1 MVINAMAMG
10 MTMSLV
16 PTIVSAFARR
26 DYKDV
31 ESKINK
37 SLSMIIFI
45 SLPMSIGLS
54 ILARPVWTMF
64 YGASD
69 IGSTIL
75 KLTAFSAL
83 FGNLYMIVSAICQS
97 LNKYKAVYMVSGIG
111 FLLNAAL
118 DVPIMLLYNW
128 IGIPTYLGSI
138 TASIIGYST
147 STIIG
152 LILLRQDG
160 KYSYK
165 QAVINGFKTLVPA
178 ISMLVVLLV
187 MNHFITLNESIRPTA
202 LIKIVIDTVV
212 GGIIYVTVAF
222 KTGLIEEVLGRQ
234 MLARLLKKFTFGLV
248 KLKEVE

>member
-1 MVINAMAMG
+1 
-10 MTMSLV
+10 
-16 PTIVSAFARR
+16 
-26 DYKDV
+26 
-31 ESKINK
+31 
-37 SLSMIIFI
+37 
-45 SLPMSIGLS
+45 
-54 ILARPVWTMF
+54 
-64 YGASD
+64 
-69 IGSTIL
+69 
-75 KLTAFSAL
+75 
-83 FGNLYMIVSAICQS
+83 MIVSAICQS